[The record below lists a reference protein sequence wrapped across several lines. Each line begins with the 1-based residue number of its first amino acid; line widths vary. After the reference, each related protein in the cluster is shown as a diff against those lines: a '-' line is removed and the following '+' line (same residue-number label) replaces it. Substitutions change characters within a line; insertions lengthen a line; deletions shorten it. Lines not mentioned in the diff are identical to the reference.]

1 MKSKSK
7 FAFAVLLMII
17 GLAAA
22 CTKPSETAGDTTG
35 QDSTAQDTT
44 VVTEPTDTTS
54 TPQDTTA
61 AN

>member
-22 CTKPSETAGDTTG
+22 CTKPSETAGDTT
-35 QDSTAQDTT
+35 AQDTT

>member
-7 FAFAVLLMII
+7 FAFAILLMVI

-22 CTKPSETAGDTTG
+22 CTKSSETADTTG

-44 VVTEPTDTTS
+44 VVLEPADTTS